1 MKSEEEKI
9 RQQQLKKVF
18 KKNEEEAF
26 VSSLPMKIAD
36 FFQLFDMLDEKIEDE
51 GCDHTLKFTEQYLNK
66 HELTSQRVI
75 PWLNE
80 NGGYCD
86 CEVLANIEEKFE
98 DFK

>member
-9 RQQQLKKVF
+9 RHQQLKKEF
-18 KKNEEEAF
+18 KKKEEETF
-26 VSSLPMKIAD
+26 VSSLPMEIAN
-36 FFQLFDMLDEKIEDE
+36 FFQLFDMLDEKMEHE
-51 GCDHTLKFTEQYLNK
+51 ECDHTLKFTEQYLNK
-66 HELTSQRVI
+66 HELSLQRVI

-86 CEVLANIEEKFE
+86 CEVLANIEEKFD